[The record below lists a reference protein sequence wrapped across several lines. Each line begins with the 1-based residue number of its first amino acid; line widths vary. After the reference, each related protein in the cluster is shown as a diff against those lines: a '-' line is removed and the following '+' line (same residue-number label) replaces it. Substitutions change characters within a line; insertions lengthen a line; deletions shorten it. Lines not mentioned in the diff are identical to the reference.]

1 MSLTTSTM
9 ITFKNYLVEAKFS
22 EDDFHRIL
30 STFEKRLPKLLGA
43 KIYRSGGPSGVDK
56 LGSGEVYQY
65 FFDDRA
71 FQIRAKGGHVY
82 GIDVWDRFHI
92 DQGPNYT
99 IDVKDLNGPTLLGAI
114 STLAKLIKN
123 PSEGQTPVNQVT
135 ESVQLDE
142 MAKRVDSDAFYKMV
156 VKTFGAQAAKS
167 VSWEQIKQ
175 VADENDVLI
184 PAYIR
189 GQKVGRGKWNA
200 EPSSGGEAAPTADD
214 AEKSTDKPEQ
224 KAGKKTPILYVKVT
238 AQDPETKKFISA
250 GASKE
255 AQQLYAQIQDTL
267 AAGPTEAEVKDP
279 ETLYGHM
286 AQLVQMACKGSLRA
300 LLIYGGPG
308 TGKTFTIMKTVNE
321 MGMAKN
327 KDYVKLSGK
336 ASPVEIYKTLFMY
349 RDGGLVIFDDLDSM
363 WRNEDATNILKAALD
378 TSPVRE
384 ISWQSN
390 QTMNVSKMSEAMK
403 KELFDKLDRQIA
415 GEEVEDEP
423 EDMGDDDGE
432 EGEKKDKK
440 KRAPAKIKFPSTFDF
455 KGRVVFISN
464 LKKEDFDS
472 AILSRSAKINM
483 DLTPEQILSRMRKI
497 LPKLGGDDVPLKQKE
512 ELLDHLLVMHKRK
525 EIDAVTMREFTK
537 GLDIVRSG
545 TPNWKELLQY
555 A

>member
-1 MSLTTSTM
+1 MSLHSLAM
-9 ITFKNYLVEAKFS
+9 LTFKNYLTEAKFS

-30 STFEKRLPKLLGA
+30 STFERRMPKLLGS
-43 KIYRSGGPSGVDK
+43 KIYRSGGPGGVQK

-71 FQIRAKGGHVY
+71 FQVRAKGGHVY
-82 GIDVWDRFHI
+82 GIDVWSKYHI
-92 DQGPNYT
+92 DQGPDYT
-99 IDVKDLNGPTLLGAI
+99 IDVKDLDSSTLLGAM
-114 STLAKLIKN
+114 STLAKLIKR
-123 PSEGQTPVNQVT
+123 PTEGSVPVKKLD
-135 ESVQLDE
+135 EAIQLDE
-142 MAKRVDSDAFYKMV
+142 MAKRVEPDSFYGMVRKM
-156 VKTFGAQAAKS
+156 FGDAQAKR
-167 VSWEQIKQ
+167 VSWEQIKK

-189 GQKVGRGKWNA
+189 NQKIGRGLWNA
-200 EPSSGGEAAPTADD
+200 EPGSGAEEAKDADAPAPAD
-214 AEKSTDKPEQ
+214 AKP
-224 KAGKKTPILYVKVT
+224 AKKDPILYIKVT
-238 AQDPETKKFISA
+238 AQDPESKKFISA
-250 GASKE
+250 GNNAA
-255 AQQLYAQIQDTL
+255 AQKLYAQLQN
-267 AAGPTEAEVKDP
+267 AMSSPPSEAEIKDP
-279 ETLYGHM
+279 ETLYGHL
-286 AQLVQMACKGSLRA
+286 AQLVSMACKGSLRS

-321 MGMAKN
+321 MGLAKN

-390 QTMNVSKMSEAMK
+390 QTMNVSKMPEAMK
-403 KELFDKLDRQIA
+403 QELFAKLDRQIA
-415 GEEVEDEP
+415 GEEEPEEAEDEG
-423 EDMGDDDGE
+423 GDEDGE
-432 EGEKKDKK
+432 DKKEKK
-440 KRAPAKIKFPSTFDF
+440 KRAPTKIKFPSTFDF
-455 KGRVVFISN
+455 KGRIVFISN
-464 LKKEDFDS
+464 LKKEDFDT

-483 DLTPEQILSRMRKI
+483 DLSPEQILERMRKI
-497 LPKLGGDDVPLKQKE
+497 LPKLGGDDVPIKQKE